1 MSPLFTLF
9 SFVRPY
15 RKRAAAALL
24 GLALLVV
31 MDLAIPRLIQKI
43 IDQGIALHNPG
54 VVVRTALLMLG
65 ISVLSAVIAVLNNIL
80 SVQVGEGVARDLRQA
95 LFRKIQTFS
104 YGDLDR
110 MKTGL
115 LMVRLTSDTSA
126 LQRLTQVSLRIG
138 TRAPLL
144 MVGSLI
150 LMVRT
155 SPSLALTIL
164 PLLGV
169 TSAILILF
177 VLKMEPLFRS
187 VQQKL
192 DRLNTVLQENIAGAR
207 LVKAFVRAD
216 HEGAR
221 FGAANEELTGHSVRA
236 MRFMS
241 ALSPALTVCIN
252 IGMVLVIGVGGR
264 QAIAGRMSIG
274 QIVAFTNYLLTTMT
288 PLVMMTMLSNIW
300 AGGLASA
307 KRVREVL
314 ATVPEV
320 QDAPDAVDV
329 PVGAPAGVKGRAFA
343 AEVDPRA
350 KPGALTRD
358 VNTRL
363 STAEADPQTKPGAP
377 AAAPAAVDFEHVS
390 FHYRNGSGAAALAQ
404 GSYPRASTA
413 ETDPQAKPG
422 ALTRDVNTRL
432 STAEADPQTKP
443 GAPAAAPAAVLE
455 DVELAVEAGQTA
467 AVLGA
472 TGSGKS
478 SLVLLVPRLYDV
490 TAGSVRIDGADVRRL
505 RQASLLGSIGL
516 VPQDTVLFSGTVR
529 DNIRYGRPDAA
540 EADVVAAAKT
550 AQAHEFII
558 ALPQGYD
565 SRVEARGANFSGGQ
579 KQRLAIARALLIRPR
594 ILILDDSTSAVD
606 IETETRI
613 QAGLATDDPTR
624 ITFVVAQRISTVLN
638 ADTIVV
644 LDKGRVVAQGRHSDL
659 IQTCPIYREIYDS
672 QLGGES
678 APDGPE
684 DGPGGRPLP

>member
-1 MSPLFTLF
+1 MELF

-15 RKRAAAALL
+15 WKRAVAALL
-24 GLALLVV
+24 GLVLLVG
-31 MDLAIPRLIQKI
+31 MDLSIPRLIQKI
-43 IDQGIALHNPG
+43 IDQGIGGRDSG

-65 ISVLSAVIAVLNNIL
+65 ISILSAAIAVCNNIL

-95 LFRKIQTFS
+95 LFDKIQTFS
-104 YGDLDR
+104 YGNLDR
-110 MKTGL
+110 MQTGL
-115 LMVRLTSDTSA
+115 LLVRLTSDTAA

-155 SPSLALTIL
+155 SPSLALTML

-169 TSAILILF
+169 TSAILFLF
-177 VLKMEPLFRS
+177 VVKMEPLFRS

-221 FGAANEELTGHSVRA
+221 FGAANEELTGQSVRA

-241 ALSPALTVCIN
+241 TLSPALTICIN

-264 QAIAGRMSIG
+264 QAIAGHMSIG

-288 PLVMMTMLSNIW
+288 PLIMMTLLSSVW

-307 KRVREVL
+307 KRVQEVL
-314 ATVPEV
+314 ETVPEV
-320 QDAPDAVDV
+320 RDAPDAADV
-329 PVGAPAGVKGRAFA
+329 PAGAPPR
-343 AEVDPRA
+343 VDY
-350 KPGALTRD
+350 
-358 VNTRL
+358 
-363 STAEADPQTKPGAP
+363 Q
-377 AAAPAAVDFEHVS
+377 HV
-390 FHYRNGSGAAALAQ
+390 FFRYGNGG
-404 GSYPRASTA
+404 G
-413 ETDPQAKPG
+413 
-422 ALTRDVNTRL
+422 
-432 STAEADPQTKP
+432 
-443 GAPAAAPAAVLE
+443 AAVLE
-455 DVELAVEAGQTA
+455 DVDVAIEPGQTA

-490 TAGSVRIDGADVRRL
+490 TEGSVRIDGADVRTL

-540 EADVVAAAKT
+540 EEDVVAAAKT
-550 AQAHEFII
+550 AQAHDFIM
-558 ALPQGYD
+558 ALP
-565 SRVEARGANFSGGQ
+565 GG
-579 KQRLAIARALLIRPR
+579 
-594 ILILDDSTSAVD
+594 
-606 IETETRI
+606 
-613 QAGLATDDPTR
+613 
-624 ITFVVAQRISTVLN
+624 
-638 ADTIVV
+638 
-644 LDKGRVVAQGRHSDL
+644 
-659 IQTCPIYREIYDS
+659 
-672 QLGGES
+672 
-678 APDGPE
+678 
-684 DGPGGRPLP
+684 